1 MSQRRNVA
9 LLVPVV
15 LGLAAAPVG
24 AQSPDATDWEAGR
37 LYATRQ
43 SLEQMLGKFE
53 EASDSKGYS
62 DAVRNIA
69 QGEAGLI
76 RTRLTEGDFQVGDQ
90 ILLTVAGQPQ
100 LTATFPVSTGRVILL
115 PDIGEVSLAGLL
127 RSELREGLETRLA
140 KYIRNPEVYAKSQ
153 IRLGIFGEIGNPGY
167 HIIPAEMVITEVLMT
182 AGGPSRTAKQK
193 DMKIRRGNQVIWEG
207 DPLQRA
213 MIEGRTVDQ
222 MNLRAGDEIE
232 VPGTTQRNWAT
243 VLRSIAYLVP
253 LGFAISRLF

>member
-1 MSQRRNVA
+1 
-9 LLVPVV
+9 
-15 LGLAAAPVG
+15 
-24 AQSPDATDWEAGR
+24 
-37 LYATRQ
+37 
-43 SLEQMLGKFE
+43 MLSKFQ

-62 DAVRNIA
+62 DAVRTIA
-69 QGEAGLI
+69 QDEAELI
-76 RTRLTEGDFQVGDQ
+76 KVRLTDGDFQVGDQ
-90 ILLTVAGQPQ
+90 VVLTVAGQPK

-127 RSELREGLETRLA
+127 RSELQEGLKTRLA

-167 HIIPAEMVITEVLMT
+167 HTIPAEMVITEVLMT
-182 AGGPSRTAKQK
+182 AGGPTRTAKQK
-193 DMKIRRGNQVIWEG
+193 DMKIRRGNHVIWEG
-207 DPLQRA
+207 DALQRA

-232 VPGTTQRNWAT
+232 MPGASQRSWGA
-243 VLRSIAYLVP
+243 VLRSVAYLVP